1 VTHTLT
7 ALERLRVAFRTAL
20 GLPPDQDVDQLEYRG
35 IEAWDSLAHMSLVAA
50 IEDEFD
56 VMIDTDE
63 VIDLSSFAQ
72 AAQMLRNHD
81 VDISV

>member
-1 VTHTLT
+1 LT
-7 ALERLRVAFRTAL
+7 ARERLRVAFRTAL

-50 IEDEFD
+50 IEDAFD

-63 VIDLSSFAQ
+63 VIDMSSFAA
-72 AAQMLRNHD
+72 AAQILRNHH
-81 VDISV
+81 VDIPV